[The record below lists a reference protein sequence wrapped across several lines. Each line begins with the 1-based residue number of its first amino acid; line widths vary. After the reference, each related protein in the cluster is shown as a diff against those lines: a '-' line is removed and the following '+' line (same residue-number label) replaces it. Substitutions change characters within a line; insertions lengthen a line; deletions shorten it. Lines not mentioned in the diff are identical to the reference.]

1 MLVDEVE
8 IQALLLRNE
17 IADIIQDEF
26 VREMNHLVYKEARS
40 CCEGCEMDD
49 LSQIHHYC
57 MM

>member
-1 MLVDEVE
+1 MDGVE

-40 CCEGCEMDD
+40 CCEGCEMDG
-49 LSQIHHYC
+49 LSQIHHC
-57 MM
+57 